1 MSAVSTACRHLA
13 FLALGMMAMPAS
25 AQLVSA
31 TLPVT
36 QNPNNP
42 SDIVR
47 ATPVTNPDGTTIGS
61 AGAAVS
67 HSSYTLLNGATSTG
81 AQAVV
86 PDTYTLTF
94 PTAFNG
100 ATISVAVTD
109 PSGNVVTTAY
119 TSAPTTPVAGY
130 YGATSVTATASGGTP
145 TGSLK
150 LNGGP
155 PASSSGGGGGGG
167 DASAANQTSV
177 QANAGSNAAKAN
189 AVQGITGG
197 KPVSVSIDQTT
208 PGTTDSVTP
217 KATEAHLGQV
227 GGTTVIIGDSF
238 TTPSGTTPYA
248 NADLIANSATA
259 GSVTPLTFAGACRVN
274 GGTAM
279 LRRARFK
286 TPDTGF
292 AGATIYLKL
301 YRDSPTVTNGDNLGW
316 LTTESAYI
324 GTISIIADQHFSDA
338 EKGIGVPDKGSEI
351 NFACAGGSTT
361 IYGLEVAGGAITP
374 QGAKLHTD
382 TLEILQN

>member
-1 MSAVSTACRHLA
+1 MKNLLRLM
-13 FLALGMMAMPAS
+13 ALAS
-25 AQLVSA
+25 AIFAAPVLAQVV
-31 TLPVT
+31 TLPIINT
-36 QNPNNP
+36 P
-42 SDIVR
+42 SGKTLAGGSVIIDSSGVEK
-47 ATPVTNPDGTTIGS
+47 GTTSNPFLTS
-61 AGAAVS
+61 ASTS
-67 HSSYTLLNGATSTG
+67 HTSYTLLNAATSTG
-81 AQAVV
+81 AQSIA

-100 ATISVAVTD
+100 ATISVTVTD

-167 DASAANQTSV
+167 GDASAANQTSV
-177 QANAGSNAAKAN
+177 QANAGSNASKAN
-189 AVQGITGG
+189 AIQGITGG
-197 KPVSVSIDQTT
+197 KPISASIDQTT

-217 KATEAHLGQV
+217 KATEVFLGFV
-227 GGTTVIIGDSF
+227 GGFVSIAPASF
-238 TTPSGTTPYA
+238 TTPAGTTPYA
-248 NADLIANSATA
+248 SGDLIANSATA
-259 GSVTPLTFAGACRVN
+259 GSVVPLTFTVACRIN
-274 GGTAM
+274 GAKAM
-279 LRRARFK
+279 VRRARFM

-301 YRDSPTVTNGDNLGW
+301 YRDSPTVTNGDNGIW
-316 LTTESAYI
+316 LTTESNYI

-351 NFACAGGSTT
+351 NFSCAGGSTT
-361 IYGLEVAGGAITP
+361 IYGLEVVGGAVTP
-374 QGAKLHTD
+374 VGNKTHTD